1 MECKI
6 IFKTYLAR
14 HLLLMGNPIV
24 DIKPDKNN
32 TTKTL
37 FIFEETEKFK
47 QDLTT
52 LLSEG

>member
-1 MECKI
+1 MEYKI

-37 FIFEETEKFK
+37 FVFEETEKFK
-47 QDLTT
+47 QDLAT